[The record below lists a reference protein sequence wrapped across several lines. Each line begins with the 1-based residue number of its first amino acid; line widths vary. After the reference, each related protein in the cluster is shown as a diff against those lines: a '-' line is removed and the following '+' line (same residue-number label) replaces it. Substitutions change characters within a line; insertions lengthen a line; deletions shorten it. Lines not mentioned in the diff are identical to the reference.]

1 MKLDVSSLAHTKWEC
16 KYHIVFAQ
24 KYRRQVIYGKVKEDI
39 EIRHVMIPEGTKNIK
54 DNVYEA
60 AKVWRDEVIIAMNNL
75 RKVAD
80 TFETKVDSKDWPM
93 PTYIDLLYGV

>member
-1 MKLDVSSLAHTKWEC
+1 MKTNIELLEKA
-16 KYHIVFAQ
+16 IVQA
-24 KYRRQVIYGKVKEDI
+24 
-39 EIRHVMIPEGTKNIK
+39 KNIK